1 MLLSRMNASSLD
13 GLADRKPVTLYKS
26 DREGQI
32 SSDIIYIW
40 NLIKND
46 MEERIYTTNIFTDFE
61 ITFTVTKGEMKGEG

>member
-26 DREGQI
+26 DRERQI
-32 SSDIIYIW
+32 SSDIIYIR

-46 MEERIYTTNIFTDFE
+46 TEERIYTTETYSQ
-61 ITFTVTKGEMKGEG
+61 TLKSHLRLPKGR